1 MVNNANELFTI
12 LQRSYKRKKKKC
24 NILNKEL
31 NEILVIVNG
40 ISERLY
46 HEYLINNLNYDELE
60 KYMSKLEHIYN
71 IYIKIKLPIVIKK
84 LNEDI
89 INNYIYSIKYLLH
102 NIIKKC
108 GAKNCSHIMQI
119 FFSKNWFNTLN
130 RGYIHLF
137 KLYNRLFIPKNVRIV
152 NKMADNS
159 IYLPYA
165 RKIDIINDD
174 FIMALNGAEL
184 VCPLLDKDIIISGYF
199 ITDPLTNISQE
210 KQMKSKYNKLLN
222 NIKNK
227 YNNDFFINYVKQ
239 LSLRDFIV
247 LSVSDIINQIENDY
261 KFLKNLK
268 KDNLPS
274 IIKVFLQANLYNQH
288 RIITL
293 FLLDTID
300 SKFMAHIIFDMLY
313 TDNGVSA
320 SIPNGSILYKNL
332 HWTLQKNFKK
342 TYNEIEEY
350 KKKINKLT
358 TEKIPY
364 ETKIIAIKAS
374 DDVKEKAIEKLKEF
388 NMSKDG
394 SISAKCSKYLDG
406 FLKIPFGI
414 YREEFIITF
423 LDNFK
428 KKLNNMI
435 KNDKMITNVNNVSTA
450 TEITKLLDKYKNNE
464 NYNIMNQE
472 WIMYNNKKLEYMKF
486 VRNTLDQCVYG
497 HLTVKKQL
505 ERVIAQ
511 WINGKN
517 NGAVLGLLGPPG
529 IGKTCLIKH
538 GLSKCLVDENGN
550 SRPFSFIPLGGS
562 TNSSYLV
569 GHSYTYVGS
578 TWGKIIDILMDS
590 KCMNPILFFDELDK
604 VSNTEHGRE
613 IISILTHLTDS
624 TQNSEFCD
632 KFFTGIK
639 FDLSKCLII
648 FTYNDINKIDRI
660 LKDRITTIELK
671 SLNKQDKII
680 ITKKYL
686 LPEIYEVVGFSIN
699 DIIFEDE
706 SIEYIIDCYT
716 YEAGVRK
723 LKEKLFEI
731 IREINLISMTEN
743 SIKYPF
749 TITIDYITKLF
760 IDKSKVRIKKISSKP
775 LSGIVNGLYATE
787 AGIGGLT
794 IIQVFRTICDSK
806 ELKLEY
812 TGNQGDVMKE
822 SIKCAKT
829 IAWNLI
835 PAYIKEQIKDDW
847 EINGSWGLHIHC
859 PDTST
864 PKDGPSAGGAITL
877 AIISN
882 LCNIEVKNT
891 VAMTGEIDLNGN
903 ITAIGGVQSKLEG
916 AISAGATLALLPKE
930 NELDYNKIKNK
941 LLIPGETD
949 KYRIEVKFLETIYD
963 ILENALVEDHGI
975 DFIDLKN

>member
-1 MVNNANELFTI
+1 MVNNVNELFTI
-12 LQRSYKRKKKKC
+12 LQRSYKKKKKKC
-24 NILNKEL
+24 VCLNKEL
-31 NEILVIVNG
+31 NDILIIVNG

-46 HEYLINNLNYDELE
+46 HEYLINNLKYDELE
-60 KYMSKLEHIYN
+60 KYMNKLEHIYN
-71 IYIKIKLPIVIKK
+71 IYIKIKLPIVIKR
-84 LNEDI
+84 LNEDV

-119 FFSKNWFNTLN
+119 FFSKNWFNSLN

-152 NKMADNS
+152 SKISDNAIS
-159 IYLPYA
+159 LPYA
-165 RKIDIINDD
+165 RQLDISNDD
-174 FIMALNGAEL
+174 FIMSLNGAEL
-184 VCPLLDKDIIISGYF
+184 ICPLLDKDIIISGYF

-210 KQMKSKYNKLLN
+210 KQMKSKYNKLVT

-227 YNNDFFINYVKQ
+227 YNSDFFINYLKQ

-247 LSVSDIINQIENDY
+247 LSVTEIINQIDTDY
-261 KFLKNLK
+261 KFLQTLK

-274 IIKVFLQANLYNQH
+274 IIRIFLQSNIYNQH
-288 RIITL
+288 KIITL

-342 TYNEIEEY
+342 NYNEIEEY

-358 TEKIPY
+358 TDQIPY
-364 ETKIIAIKAS
+364 ETKIIAVKAD

-388 NMSKDG
+388 NLSKDG
-394 SISAKCSKYLDG
+394 SISAKCVKYLDG
-406 FLKIPFGI
+406 FLKIPFGTCK
-414 YREEFIITF
+414 EEFIITF
-423 LDNFK
+423 LENYK
-428 KKLNNMI
+428 LKLNSI
-435 KNDKMITNVNNVSTA
+435 ISNNKSTSIEKVTTA
-450 TEITKLLDKYKNNE
+450 SAINTLFEKYKNDE
-464 NYNIMNQE
+464 NFIGLYQE
-472 WIMYNNKKLEYMKF
+472 WIMYNTKKIEYMTF
-486 VRNTLDQCVYG
+486 VRKTLDDCVYG
-497 HLTVKKQL
+497 HNNVKKQL
-505 ERVIAQ
+505 ERVVAQ

-517 NGAVLGLLGPPG
+517 DGTVLGLLGPPG

-550 SRPFSFIPLGGS
+550 TRPFSFIPLGGS

-578 TWGKIIDILMDS
+578 TWGRIVDILMES

-604 VSNTEHGRE
+604 VSNTEQGRE

-624 TQNSEFCD
+624 TQNTEFCD

-648 FTYNDINKIDRI
+648 FSYNDINKIDRI
-660 LKDRITTIELK
+660 LRDRITTIELK
-671 SLNKQDKII
+671 ALNKQDKLV

-686 LPEIYEVVGFSIN
+686 LPEIFEIVGYAIN
-699 DIIFEDE
+699 DIIFEDD
-706 SIEYIIDCYT
+706 SIEYIIECYT
-716 YEAGVRK
+716 YETGVRK
-723 LKEKLFEI
+723 LKEKLYEI
-731 IREINLISMTEN
+731 IREINLIHMTSD
-743 SIKYPF
+743 SIQLPF
-749 TITIDYITKLF
+749 TVTKEYVTQLF
-760 IDKSKVRIKKISSKP
+760 IDKAKVRIKKISNKP

-787 AGIGGLT
+787 AGVGGLT
-794 IIQVFRTICDSK
+794 IIQVFRTISDSK

-822 SIKCAKT
+822 SIKCART
-829 IAWNLI
+829 IAWNII
-835 PAYIKEQIKDDW
+835 PTHIKDTIKEDW
-847 EINGSWGLHIHC
+847 ETNGTWGLHIHC

-891 VAMTGEIDLNGN
+891 IAMTGEIDLNGN
-903 ITAIGGVQSKLEG
+903 ITAIGGVHSKLEG
-916 AISAGATLALLPKE
+916 AISAGATLVLLPKE
-930 NELDYNKIKNK
+930 NELDYTKIKDK
-941 LLIPGETD
+941 FLIEGETD
-949 KYRIEVKFLETIYD
+949 KYRIEVKFLESIYD
-963 ILENALVEDHGI
+963 ILELALVEGHGL

>member
-1 MVNNANELFTI
+1 MVNNINELFTI
-12 LQRSYKRKKKKC
+12 LQRSYKKKKKKC
-24 NILNKEL
+24 IILNKEL

-40 ISERLY
+40 ISQRLY
-46 HEYLINNLNYDELE
+46 SEYLLNNLKYDELE
-60 KYMSKLEHIYN
+60 KYMNKLENIYN
-71 IYIKIKLPIVIKK
+71 IYVKIKLPISIKR

-119 FFSKNWFNTLN
+119 FFSKNWFNALN

-152 NKMADNS
+152 NKNSDNIIS
-159 IYLPYA
+159 LPYA
-165 RKIDIINDD
+165 QKLDITNDD

-184 VCPLLDKDIIISGYF
+184 VCPLLDKDIIVSGYF

-210 KQMKSKYNKLLN
+210 KQMKSKYIKLVN
-222 NIKNK
+222 SIKNN
-227 YNNDFFINYVKQ
+227 YNSDFFINYLKQ
-239 LSLRDFIV
+239 ISLRDFIV
-247 LSVSDIINQIENDY
+247 LSVNDIIKQIDNDY
-261 KFLKNLK
+261 IFLQKLK

-274 IIKVFLQANLYNQH
+274 IIRVFLQSNLYTQH
-288 RIITL
+288 KIISL

-313 TDNGVSA
+313 TDNGISS

-342 TYNEIEEY
+342 TYNQLDEY

-364 ETKIIAIKAS
+364 ETKIIAVKAS
-374 DDVKEKAIEKLKEF
+374 NEVKEKAIEKLKEF
-388 NMSKDG
+388 NSSKDG
-394 SISAKCSKYLDG
+394 SISAKCAKYLDG
-406 FLKIPFGI
+406 FLKIPFGL
-414 YREEFIITF
+414 YREECIITF
-423 LDNFK
+423 LENFK
-428 KKLNNMI
+428 NKLNNILKNNKVNIKSVTTASEINNLLELQKNSSDFNLLNQEWSIYKNKKLN
-435 KNDKMITNVNNVSTA
+435 
-450 TEITKLLDKYKNNE
+450 Y
-464 NYNIMNQE
+464 MN
-472 WIMYNNKKLEYMKF
+472 F
-486 VRNTLDQCVYG
+486 VRKTLDNCVYG
-497 HLTVKKQL
+497 HNVVKKQL

-517 NGAVLGLLGPPG
+517 DGTVLGLLGPPG

-538 GLSKCLVDENGN
+538 GLSKCLIDENGN
-550 SRPFSFIPLGGS
+550 KRPFAFIPLGGS

-590 KCMNPILFFDELDK
+590 KCMNPIIFFDELDK

-648 FTYNDINKIDRI
+648 FTYNDIHKIDRI
-660 LKDRITTIELK
+660 LRDRITTIELK

-686 LPEIYEVVGFSIN
+686 LPEILNIVGFSMN

-731 IREINLISMTEN
+731 IREINLSYMTQSDENISLPFYVTKEYVTE
-743 SIKYPF
+743 
-749 TITIDYITKLF
+749 LF
-760 IDKSKVRIKKISSKP
+760 IDKAKVRIKKISNKP
-775 LSGIVNGLYATE
+775 RCGIVNGLYATE
-787 AGIGGLT
+787 AGVGGLT
-794 IIQVFRTICDSK
+794 IIQVFRTITDSK
-806 ELKLEY
+806 EIKLEY

-829 IAWNLI
+829 IAWNII
-835 PAYIKEQIKDDW
+835 PAHIKNKIKDDW
-847 EINGSWGLHIHC
+847 ETNGTWGLHIHC

-930 NELDYNKIKNK
+930 NQLDYKKIKDK
-941 LLIPGETD
+941 LLVEGETD

-963 ILENALVEDHGI
+963 ILEVALVEDHGI